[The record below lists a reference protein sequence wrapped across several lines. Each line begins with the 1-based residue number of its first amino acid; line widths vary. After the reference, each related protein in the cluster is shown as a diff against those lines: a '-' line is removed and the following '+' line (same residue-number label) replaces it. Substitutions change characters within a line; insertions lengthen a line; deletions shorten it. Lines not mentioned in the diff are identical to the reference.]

1 MSQLQVADS
10 QALMGYQIAIR
21 AHTDIRNPPRGFVA
35 ALADEFGRAAE
46 WADGRMCV
54 TVPYAVAGDD
64 TREAVETVLHA
75 AAAHREANTRVPV
88 RVQVTGTHYTA
99 QRTCHVLAL
108 CEISPAVQSTPQ
120 QIGTDPAIDLDT
132 A

>member
-1 MSQLQVADS
+1 MSQLQIAES

-46 WADGRMCV
+46 LADGRMCL

-75 AAAHREANTRVPV
+75 AAAHREANTRAAV

-99 QRTCHVLAL
+99 QRTCHILAL
-108 CEISPAVQSTPQ
+108 CEISSAVESAPQ
-120 QIGTDPAIDLDT
+120 QTGADHGTDHDIA
-132 A
+132 